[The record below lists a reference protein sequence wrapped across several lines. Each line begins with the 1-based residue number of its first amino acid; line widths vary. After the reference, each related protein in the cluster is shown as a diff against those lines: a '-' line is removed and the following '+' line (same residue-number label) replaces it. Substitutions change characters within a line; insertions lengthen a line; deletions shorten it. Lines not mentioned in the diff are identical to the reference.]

1 MIFFIKTPLTQP
13 DNIVILSYFLIER
26 SLVMN
31 LYSFLLFIVKYIV
44 YIFNGKPYVVGQ
56 ENLSKDVAIIAS
68 THRHWLDPII
78 LAIVVEPTEIAF
90 MAKDTLFKNKIF
102 RYLLPKLNVFPVKRE
117 KPSPKSLRRG
127 VEVMNEENKHLG
139 IFPTGSR
146 YSTEV
151 KGGTAFIQRLS
162 KKDIVPIA
170 LQPPMNAKEF
180 FFRKKAKVAIG
191 EPISFDDSKKYT
203 REELKQIDL
212 AIAEAFDKL
221 DKQLDPDYEYIPSK
235 KD

>member
-1 MIFFIKTPLTQP
+1 
-13 DNIVILSYFLIER
+13 
-26 SLVMN
+26 MN
-31 LYSFLLFIVKYIV
+31 LYSFLLIVVKVILFL
-44 YIFNGKPYVVGQ
+44 FNGKPIVIGR
-56 ENLSKDVAIIAS
+56 ENLPKDAAIIAS
-68 THRHWLDPII
+68 THRHWLDPVI
-78 LAIVVEPTEIAF
+78 LAIAVEPTEIAF

-102 RYLLPKLNVFPVKRE
+102 QYLLPRLNVFPVKRE

-162 KKDIVPIA
+162 KKDILPVA
-170 LQPPMNAKEF
+170 VQPPLNGKEF
-180 FFRKKAKVAIG
+180 FLRKKAKVAIG
-191 EPISFDDSKKYT
+191 QPISFDDSKKYT
-203 REELKQIDL
+203 RDELKSIDI
-212 AIAEAFDKL
+212 AIAQAFDDL
-221 DKQLDPDYEYIPSK
+221 DKQLDPDYVYIPPK